1 MLNERGINELEYLIL
16 IYLYNDY
23 IGELEY
29 IISYIKIKYIV
40 IYNKGYSSNILML
53 LLKLS
58 YKYNIKFMDV
68 R

>member
-23 IGELEY
+23 IGEVEY
-29 IISYIKIKYIV
+29 IISYIKIKYIE

-58 YKYNIKFMDV
+58 YKYNIKFIDV

>member
-23 IGELEY
+23 IGEVEY